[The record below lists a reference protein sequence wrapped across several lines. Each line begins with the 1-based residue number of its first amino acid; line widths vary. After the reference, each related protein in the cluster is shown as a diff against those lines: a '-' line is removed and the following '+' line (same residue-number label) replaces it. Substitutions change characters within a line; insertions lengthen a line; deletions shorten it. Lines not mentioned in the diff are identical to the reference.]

1 VTREI
6 RHEPERCRAHRAR
19 SRAAALKF
27 ILSRNRSASH
37 AHARAEK
44 ICDLLADFFPQLLH
58 RRAAWPNIRAA
69 LRGVVPLVTSR
80 NGGPDPLE
88 VWHAKMKN
96 RKAGSTDDPGPRLQK
111 LNEYLEKNFPDFF
124 AEARF
129 QVGEDDYFL
138 YARFG
143 QYLAR
148 AIEKHRAPRN
158 KINRGFTVLN
168 KMARASAKDPGIR
181 QMLVSGPL
189 EYIVDAPKARAL
201 ARKRLSPVA
210 QSYMEGLCE

>member
-1 VTREI
+1 
-6 RHEPERCRAHRAR
+6 
-19 SRAAALKF
+19 
-27 ILSRNRSASH
+27 
-37 AHARAEK
+37 
-44 ICDLLADFFPQLLH
+44 
-58 RRAAWPNIRAA
+58 
-69 LRGVVPLVTSR
+69 
-80 NGGPDPLE
+80 
-88 VWHAKMKN
+88 MKN
-96 RKAGSTDDPGPRLQK
+96 RKGSSDSEPGPSLQK
-111 LNEYLEKNFPDFF
+111 LNQYLEKNFPDFF

-148 AIEKHRAPRN
+148 AIEKSRAPRD

-168 KMARASAKDPGIR
+168 KMARASAKDPTVR
-181 QMLVSGPL
+181 QILVSGPL

-210 QSYMEGLCE
+210 QGYMESLCE

>member
-1 VTREI
+1 
-6 RHEPERCRAHRAR
+6 
-19 SRAAALKF
+19 
-27 ILSRNRSASH
+27 
-37 AHARAEK
+37 
-44 ICDLLADFFPQLLH
+44 
-58 RRAAWPNIRAA
+58 
-69 LRGVVPLVTSR
+69 
-80 NGGPDPLE
+80 
-88 VWHAKMKN
+88 M
-96 RKAGSTDDPGPRLQK
+96 
-111 LNEYLEKNFPDFF
+111 
-124 AEARF
+124 
-129 QVGEDDYFL
+129 GEDDYFL

-201 ARKRLSPVA
+201 ARKRLSPAGAELHGKPVRMRLEADRPGAKPAPLQKGTDPCQRAGSFFLTRQPRPSGHIAAPYAVGFPRLPGPA
-210 QSYMEGLCE
+210 QPLQQRKRDPQRPREHQRAVDPHRRGEHLRERHLSEAVRSRNHL

>member
-1 VTREI
+1 MSILRKIHTPKRCGNPSAAQEVFTSHFLFQPIASKAI
-6 RHEPERCRAHRAR
+6 RPQ
-19 SRAAALKF
+19 
-27 ILSRNRSASH
+27 H
-37 AHARAEK
+37 A
-44 ICDLLADFFPQLLH
+44 P
-58 RRAAWPNIRAA
+58 A

-80 NGGPDPLE
+80 NGHPDQQG
-88 VWHAKMKN
+88 K
-96 RKAGSTDDPGPRLQK
+96 GPREVFETQMKTIKASNDSEPPGRRLQSVSQ
-111 LNEYLEKNFPDFF
+111 YLEKNFPDFF

-129 QVGEDDYFL
+129 QVGDDDYFL

-148 AIEKHRAPRN
+148 TIEQNRASRE

-168 KMARASAKDPGIR
+168 KMARVSARHPRIR
-181 QMLVSGPL
+181 EMLVSGPL

-210 QSYMEGLCE
+210 QGYMESLCE

>member
-1 VTREI
+1 M
-6 RHEPERCRAHRAR
+6 
-19 SRAAALKF
+19 
-27 ILSRNRSASH
+27 
-37 AHARAEK
+37 
-44 ICDLLADFFPQLLH
+44 
-58 RRAAWPNIRAA
+58 WPNIRAA

-80 NGGPDPLE
+80 NGRPDPLE
-88 VWHAKMKN
+88 VWQDRMKN
-96 RKAGSTDDPGPRLQK
+96 RKGSSDSEPGPSLQK
-111 LNEYLEKNFPDFF
+111 LNQYLEKNFPDFF

-148 AIEKHRAPRN
+148 AIEKSRAPRN

-168 KMARASAKDPGIR
+168 KMARASAKDPAVR
-181 QMLVSGPL
+181 QILVSGPL

-201 ARKRLSPVA
+201 ARKRLSPMA
-210 QSYMEGLCE
+210 QGYLESLCE